1 MEKLKQKIILF
12 IEPSANSR
20 ETPCEIANS
29 YLNRFSIDE
38 EAADDIMCI
47 YHFQKRQHNQNE
59 HENKKGMD
67 R

>member
-59 HENKKGMD
+59 DENKKGMD